1 MLQFGVGLLIR
12 VAALAV
18 LFGELAA
25 AGEFTH
31 IYGRIVVFEDFLAND
46 VLDDIFDG
54 YDARHGAELINCDGE
69 LLVALEECL

>member
-31 IYGRIVVFEDFLAND
+31 IDGWVVVFEDFLAND
-46 VLDDIFDG
+46 VLNHVFNGNDT
-54 YDARHGAELINCDGE
+54 RHGAVLINCDGE
-69 LLVALEECL
+69 LLVAFEEGL